1 MKIQAD
7 KEGLE
12 LIKQLL
18 DLALKQGG
26 LQNLQ
31 AVQAALAGMEE
42 LKEDKEKQEP

>member
-26 LQNLQ
+26 LSNLQ
-31 AVQAALAGMEE
+31 AVQAALAGLGEIEE
-42 LKEDKEKQEP
+42 KKEP